1 MKKKIIIILLTIL
14 LIITVSI
21 ITINFANNSIS
32 IRMQVIRYDIL
43 NDSQKIVKRQKI
55 KKGDIINLNRFDGN
69 DITILEINETD
80 VKFSRNAIRYEIL
93 NQDLGSLSGET
104 RKYTETIVENVKYNK
119 LIDMNIDS
127 KNPFSPAESQSRYH
141 YSIKFVK

>member
-14 LIITVSI
+14 LIITVSV
-21 ITINFANNSIS
+21 ITINFVNNRNSV
-32 IRMQVIRYDIL
+32 RMQVIRYDIQ

-69 DITILEINETD
+69 DITILEINDTD
-80 VKFSRNAIRYEIL
+80 VKISRNAIRYETL
-93 NQDLGSLSGET
+93 SKDSGSLSEET
-104 RKYTETIVENVKYNK
+104 RKYTETVIENVKYNE

-127 KNPFSPAESQSRYH
+127 KDPFISAGSQSRYH